1 MITKK
6 SKHDP
11 GKEWI
16 NYYITKS
23 GKYIGNPVNFP
34 GIIASAPS
42 LDRLQKKIKVM
53 IQLFVDITIDRMA
66 QEEPFELHETHK
78 DNFLKN

>member
-6 SKHDP
+6 SEHDP

-16 NYYITKS
+16 NYYKTNS

-34 GIIASAPS
+34 GIIATASS
-42 LDRLQKKIKVM
+42 LAELQKKIKAM
-53 IQLFVDITIDRMA
+53 IQMFINLTFDRMA
-66 QEEPFELHETHK
+66 QEEPFELHETTK
-78 DNFLKN
+78 ENFLKK